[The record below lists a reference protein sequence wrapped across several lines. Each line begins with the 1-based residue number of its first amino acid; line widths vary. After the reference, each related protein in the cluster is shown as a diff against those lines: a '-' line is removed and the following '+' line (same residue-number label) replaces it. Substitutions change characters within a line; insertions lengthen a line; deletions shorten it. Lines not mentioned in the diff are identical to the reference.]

1 MSKADITQSEWE
13 MVVDSIKGMV
23 VTMQNIVTTA
33 ARHEERLKVVEKIV
47 YGAVAL
53 ILTGFL
59 LALANII
66 YQKIV

>member
-13 MVVDSIKGMV
+13 MVVGSIKGMAE
-23 VTMQNIVTTA
+23 TMQNIVTTA

-59 LALANII
+59 LALVNII
-66 YQKIV
+66 YQKVI